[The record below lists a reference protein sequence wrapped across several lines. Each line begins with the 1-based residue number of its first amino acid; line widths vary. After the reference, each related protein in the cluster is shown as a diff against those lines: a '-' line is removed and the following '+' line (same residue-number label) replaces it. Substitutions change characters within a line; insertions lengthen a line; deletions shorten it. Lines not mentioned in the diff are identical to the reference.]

1 MKKIIFAE
9 AVFFLLLLSSM
20 AWSGY
25 KYEAAIMQ
33 SCGGRITTSNAYLN
47 TGSDFSDFFT
57 GGTKPSDFTDGNIP
71 WAYIFL
77 LQSNNSSISLNAQ
90 TDDMHKFTGWKVVSG
105 ASNCSFSDASKASTT
120 LKIKGKCAIK
130 AYRKLTALTLN
141 AGTGGSVSSESNC
154 AIGIGAFEERIDNR
168 YEPTSYPVSSNTY
181 TNCNEV
187 LKATP
192 STGYRFDKWT
202 ITSGSSNCGIT
213 HSSEAQAYAVVK
225 GSCTIKGTFVK
236 TAVLTV
242 DKNSGGSISP
252 SGSKTVD
259 VGSKVNISATPDNSY
274 RFVNWT
280 FSSGSGNCSIA
291 DKNSKSTS
299 ITVNGDCTI
308 KANFRRT
315 RILTVTASTG
325 GSVSPTSKVV
335 DTGGTWTIT
344 ATPNSSYRFTGW
356 SVVSGSCTLTDA
368 SALSTSV
375 RVNGDCTVKASFV
388 RTYTLKLSAGTG
400 GSTNFT
406 SKTVDAGSKVDI
418 SASINQYGYR
428 FDKWTSSSTSCT
440 IADPT
445 SSSTKVTVNGGC
457 TVTANFVQR
466 NTFAIGPNPADG
478 GTTSPYGYKTVDKGS
493 SNSITAT
500 PKSGYRFD
508 KWTTDN
514 SSCIVSAASSA
525 STTVKVS
532 ADCNVTANFV
542 KTYQLTVSAGTGG
555 SVSSSGTRTVDNN
568 ATINLR
574 ATADAGYRFDKW
586 TSTSSSCP
594 VASPTSLSTTV
605 TVGADCSVKAT
616 FIKTHNVL
624 VYMLHYD
631 DNITLFSSGSLYK
644 TLYPD
649 EGSTIQLPIKEHDGY
664 DFEKWV
670 FVDSHNLSGTP
681 APEYDCK
688 IETPNSESSKLL
700 VNGECA
706 VAARLIKRININVSA
721 LAGGKVSP
729 AGDNVSHPS
738 VPFSIRATPDS
749 GYAFVQWT
757 SSNPYYCKLSSAT
770 SANTTLTPS
779 SDNCSVQAQF
789 IKQVNINVSALAGGK
804 VSPAGDNVG
813 HSSVPFSIHATP
825 DSGYAFVKWTSSPSS
840 CKLSST
846 TSANA
851 TLTPGSDNCFVQAQ
865 FIRRV
870 RFIVDSVDNVDIA
883 PRDEIVDVGT
893 KINYRNYRPS
903 HDWQLSHFE
912 HKSGKENC
920 PVTLSENGYDIT
932 VNGDCELQPVVVPY
946 FELTDD
952 FKTYYHYYNGEYRT
966 VNVRFHA
973 ATEDSTWYRVDL
985 SSSKNY
991 EGILINFGNDA
1002 WKGNAI
1008 DSCVGTMDG
1017 LGCYFKSSGNDN
1029 YVTAASQVSLK
1040 APFSVRYSKVSTDY
1054 VDVEY
1059 DLVGK
1064 LVKRPT
1070 IDVGHGMKALIKAD
1084 DLTGYVF
1091 KEWKLMDGDCELD
1104 SPRNKDAHVSFT
1116 SSRCRYRAVYEADPT
1131 ANVGVGFITTFNQ
1144 QSILCGYLSLAD
1156 STKRQVFNTTAPRQ
1170 VSYVGLSDFTMTFDG
1185 DTLYL
1190 YPVGD
1195 TVKLPIANSAIR
1207 AQYGV
1212 DTLTLNVEEPNS
1224 YYYKGIFA
1232 CMVLPDGILNGDE
1245 HTLTIYGDYAGKTL
1259 SWEQSGPEPMYHD
1272 PDAPDIIKLSDMG
1285 TGLDSIVRTT
1295 EKVKIEVQTQDFSD
1309 DNWAYDYY
1317 LIDYPTTIDSM
1328 LPVKVSC
1335 LLSEDEE
1342 TLDLTHVGGG
1352 VYSLS
1357 GLAKSEGKAV
1367 KGDSVLTCASDDM
1380 IVTEFV
1386 DPFYK
1391 TITRDTITF
1400 GDVVPLEYVFL
1411 EDDLVRDIDSVE
1423 STEVSFGFSLNMVSP
1438 TYDKVDT
1445 IIVAL
1450 FTDLG
1455 DTLWVPA
1462 FETEAYSGVFEGH
1475 SSFRFVTS
1483 KKDLKDDL
1491 LDAAMDL
1498 SADTNRVV
1506 IRMQIGKDKSA
1517 LDSRDS
1523 IVVFYG
1529 FIPADSAEIQDQDK
1543 DGQADFVRVHF
1554 AKSILQEQLKVDTL
1568 FWGGAE
1574 DIGRGVAERDMD
1586 ISAEGDWIDV
1596 TLESPFGYGVTGV
1609 DSTGKKFVSISR
1621 NTSSAVQKV
1630 YLSDKVGPVPV
1641 RAVKRPGLKKEED
1654 FLNDVDVLPLDTLVV
1669 TMSEPVEISKNAKA
1683 FGKNKKA
1690 WSKLFQYSEECGS
1703 GKVHPV
1709 TLKEEPRLDKSGRV
1723 WTMVLPRET
1732 DARAGYCLMTNP
1744 AASIADEYGNAPGVG
1759 GVVIEGEDSQIYL
1772 YSIRPYPAIS
1782 RDTLSA
1788 IRTET
1793 QMAYR
1798 ADISVFDNIGN
1809 VIAQFRTD
1817 FGKNGELDD
1826 DDLANPENSTHFGYI
1841 EWNQRTK
1848 KGRQAGTGVYIW
1860 KIKFLFDDG
1869 HKETRTVRTGIRRR

>member
-1 MKKIIFAE
+1 MKKIIFAK
-9 AVFFLLLLSSM
+9 VIFIFLLLSSM

-33 SCGGRITTSNAYLN
+33 SCGGSITTSNAYFN
-47 TGSDFSDFFT
+47 IGTSYSDFFT
-57 GGTKPSDFTDGNIP
+57 GGTKPSDFTDGKRP
-71 WAYIFL
+71 GAYIFL

-90 TDDMHKFTGWKVVSG
+90 TDGLHKFLGWKVVSG
-105 ASNCSFSDASKASTT
+105 ASNCSFTDASKASTT

-130 AYRKLTALTLN
+130 AYRALTALTLN

-154 AIGIGAFEERIDNR
+154 TTGISVYEEKISNR
-168 YEPTSYPVSSNTY
+168 YEPTSYRLTSNTY
-181 TNCNEV
+181 LECTEI

-192 STGYRFDKWT
+192 SAGYRFDKWT
-202 ITSGSSNCGIT
+202 KTSGGSNCKIYDSRQLQTFYDISPENGF
-213 HSSEAQAYAVVK
+213 AVVE
-225 GSCTIKGTFVK
+225 GACTIKGTFVK

-242 DKNSGGSISP
+242 NKNTGGSISP
-252 SGSKTVD
+252 SASNTVD
-259 VGSKVNISATPDNSY
+259 LGSKVNISATPDNSY

-280 FSSGSGNCSIA
+280 FSSGSDKCSIA

-308 KANFRRT
+308 KANFKLTRT
-315 RILTVTASTG
+315 LTVTAGTG

-335 DTGGTWTIT
+335 DNGGTWTIT

-356 SVVSGSCTLTDA
+356 SFVSGGSSCTLDDA
-368 SALSTSV
+368 SATSTKV
-375 RVNGDCTVKASFV
+375 KVGGDCTVKASFV

-457 TVTANFVQR
+457 TITANFVQR
-466 NTFAIGPNPADG
+466 NTFAIGPNIADA

-514 SSCIVSAASSA
+514 ASCKVSAASNA

-532 ADCNVTANFV
+532 ADCNVTANF
-542 KTYQLTVSAGTGG
+542 
-555 SVSSSGTRTVDNN
+555 
-568 ATINLR
+568 
-574 ATADAGYRFDKW
+574 
-586 TSTSSSCP
+586 
-594 VASPTSLSTTV
+594 
-605 TVGADCSVKAT
+605 
-616 FIKTHNVL
+616 IKTHNVL

-631 DNITLFSSGSLYK
+631 NNITLFNSGSLYK

-789 IKQVNINVSALAGGK
+789 IKRVNINVSASAGGK
-804 VSPAGDNVG
+804 VSPAGDNIVNAFT
-813 HSSVPFSIHATP
+813 SIDIHAMP
-825 DSGYAFVKWTSSPSS
+825 DSGYAFVGWTSSPSS
-840 CKLSST
+840 CKLLST
-846 TSANA
+846 TSANT

-870 RFIVDSVDNVDIA
+870 RVIVDSVDNVDIA

-932 VNGDCELQPVVVPY
+932 INGDCELQPVVVPY

-1017 LGCYFKSSGNDN
+1017 LGCYFKSSGKDN
-1029 YVTAASQVSLK
+1029 YLTVSSQSYFSW
-1040 APFSVRYSKVSTDY
+1040 PFSVKYSKVPTDY

-1059 DLVGK
+1059 DLAGK
-1064 LVKRPT
+1064 IIQRPT
-1070 IDVGHGMKALIKAD
+1070 IDVGHGMNAQIEAE

-1091 KEWKLMDGDCELD
+1091 KEWKLMEGVCEVD
-1104 SPRNKDAHVSFT
+1104 SSTHKNAHVKLS
-1116 SSRCRYRAVYEADPT
+1116 SSRCRYHGVYEADSA
-1131 ANVGVGFITTFNQ
+1131 ANVGIGLI
-1144 QSILCGYLSLAD
+1144 SIGYYNSVQCYYVSVAD
-1156 STKRQVFNTTAPRQ
+1156 STKSQTFFAWRPKQI
-1170 VSYVGLSDFTMTFDG
+1170 SYTRLSDITMTYDG
-1185 DTLYL
+1185 DTLQL
-1190 YPVGD
+1190 YAVGD
-1195 TVKLPIANSAIR
+1195 TIWVPIVNEFLREYEGTDSLPFVVERPSEPFYMGLVAC
-1207 AQYGV
+1207 GV
-1212 DTLTLNVEEPNS
+1212 LS
-1224 YYYKGIFA
+1224 
-1232 CMVLPDGILNGDE
+1232 DGILNGDE
-1245 HTLTIYGDYAGKTL
+1245 HTIAVYTDYAGKTL

-1272 PDAPDIIKLSDMG
+1272 PDAPDIIKLSDME
-1285 TGLDSIVRTT
+1285 TGSDSIVRTT
-1295 EKVKIEVQTQDFSD
+1295 EKLKIEVQTQDFSD
-1309 DNWAYDYY
+1309 DIWTYDAY
-1317 LIDYPTTIDSM
+1317 LIDVPATIATT

-1335 LLSEDEE
+1335 LFSEDEE

-1357 GLAKSEGKAV
+1357 DLAKSEGKAV
-1367 KGDSVLTCASDDM
+1367 KGDSMLTCASDDM

-1391 TITRDTITF
+1391 TVTRDTTTF

-1423 STEVSFGFSLNMVSP
+1423 TTEVSFGFSLNTVSP

-1462 FETEAYSGVFEGH
+1462 FETDVYSGVFEGR

-1483 KKDLKDDL
+1483 KKELKDDL

-1498 SADTNRVV
+1498 NADTNRVV

-1574 DIGRGVAERDMD
+1574 DIGRGVAERDME
-1586 ISAEGDWIDV
+1586 ISDEGDWINV
-1596 TLESPFGYGVTGV
+1596 ALESPFGYGVTGV

-1782 RDTLSA
+1782 LDTLSA

-1798 ADISVFDNIGN
+1798 ADVSVFDNIGN

>member
-1 MKKIIFAE
+1 MKKIIFTKAI
-9 AVFFLLLLSSM
+9 FILLLLSSM
-20 AWSGY
+20 VWSGY
-25 KYEAAIMQ
+25 RYEAAIMQ
-33 SCGGRITTSNAYLN
+33 SCGGSITTSNAYFYISSGTDYSN
-47 TGSDFSDFFT
+47 FFT
-57 GGTKPSDFTDGNIP
+57 GGTKVSDFTDGERP
-71 WAYIFL
+71 GYYVFL
-77 LQSNNSSISLNAQ
+77 LKSDNSSISLNAQ
-90 TDDMHKFTGWKVVSG
+90 TDGLHKFLGWKVVSG
-105 ASNCSFSDASKASTT
+105 ASNCSFTDASKASTT

-130 AYRKLTALTLN
+130 AYRALTALTLN
-141 AGTGGSVSSESNC
+141 AGTGGTVRSESNC
-154 AIGIGAFEERIDNR
+154 TTGISVYEEKISNR
-168 YEPTSYPVSSNTY
+168 HEPSPYDLTSNTY
-181 TNCNEV
+181 LNCTEI

-192 STGYRFDKWT
+192 SAGYRFDKWT
-202 ITSGSSNCGIT
+202 ITSGSSNCGIYY
-213 HSSEAQAYAVVK
+213 SSEAQAYANIK
-225 GSCTIKGTFVK
+225 GSCTIKGSFVK
-236 TAVLTV
+236 TAVLTIGTAT
-242 DKNSGGSISP
+242 GGTTSP
-252 SGSKTVD
+252 TGSQTVD
-259 VGSKVNISATPDNSY
+259 VGSRVKITAIPDETHVFTSWSKATNCPVDDNRSATTY
-274 RFVNWT
+274 V
-280 FSSGSGNCSIA
+280 
-291 DKNSKSTS
+291 
-299 ITVNGDCTI
+299 TVNGDCTI
-308 KANFRRT
+308 KPAFLKFAE
-315 RILTVTASTG
+315 LTITAG
-325 GSVSPTSKVV
+325 
-335 DTGGTWTIT
+335 TGGTTTETSKRTYVSGSAEVSVT
-344 ATPNSSYRFTGW
+344 ATPKSGYRFNKW
-356 SVVSGSCTLTDA
+356 VKVSGGNACYVLDETAATTDVH
-368 SALSTSV
+368 V
-375 RVNGDCTVKASFV
+375 RENCKIQATFV
-388 RTYTLKLSAGTG
+388 RTYELKLFAGTG

-418 SASINQYGYR
+418 LASINQYGYR

-440 IADPT
+440 VADPA
-445 SSSTKVTVNGGC
+445 SSYTTVTVNGAC

-508 KWTTDN
+508 RWG
-514 SSCIVSAASSA
+514 SSSTSCLINNAASA

-532 ADCNVTANFV
+532 GDCSITANFI
-542 KTYQLTVSAGTGG
+542 KTYNVTVAAGTGG

-605 TVGADCSVKAT
+605 TVGADCSVKAN

-624 VYMLHYD
+624 VYMLHYNN
-631 DNITLFSSGSLYK
+631 NITLFSSGSLYK
-644 TLYPD
+644 TLNPD

-729 AGDNVSHPS
+729 AGDNVGHPS

-789 IKQVNINVSALAGGK
+789 IKRVNINVSASAGGK
-804 VSPAGDNVG
+804 VSPAGDNIVNAFT
-813 HSSVPFSIHATP
+813 SIDIHATP

-840 CKLSST
+840 CKLSSI

-870 RFIVDSVDNVDIA
+870 RVIVDSVDNVDIA

-932 VNGDCELQPVVVPY
+932 INGDCELQPVVVPY
-946 FELTDD
+946 FELTGD

-973 ATEDSTWYRVDL
+973 ATEDSTWYYVEMA
-985 SSSKNY
+985 SSIDHSGIFENY
-991 EGILINFGNDA
+991 GDDMWTQNPVSTCTGN
-1002 WKGNAI
+1002 
-1008 DSCVGTMDG
+1008 MDG
-1017 LGCYFKSSGNDN
+1017 LGCYFKSVNTDN
-1029 YVTAASQVSLK
+1029 YMTVSTETLAAY
-1040 APFSVRYSKVSTDY
+1040 PFSVRYSKVPTDY

-1059 DLVGK
+1059 DLAGK
-1064 LVKRPT
+1064 IIQRPT
-1070 IDVGHGMKALIKAD
+1070 IDVGHGMNAQIEAE

-1091 KEWKLMDGDCELD
+1091 KEWKLMEGDCEVD
-1104 SPRNKDAHVSFT
+1104 SSTHKNAHVKFS
-1116 SSRCRYRAVYEADPT
+1116 SSRCRYHGVYEADSA
-1131 ANVGVGFITTFNQ
+1131 ANVGIGLI
-1144 QSILCGYLSLAD
+1144 SIGYYNSVQCYYVSVAD
-1156 STKRQVFNTTAPRQ
+1156 STKPQTFFAWRPKQI
-1170 VSYVGLSDFTMTFDG
+1170 SYTRLSDITMTYDG
-1185 DTLYL
+1185 DTLQL
-1190 YPVGD
+1190 YAVGD
-1195 TVKLPIANSAIR
+1195 TIWVPIVNEFLREYEGTDSLPVVVERPSE
-1207 AQYGV
+1207 QFYMGV
-1212 DTLTLNVEEPNS
+1212 V
-1224 YYYKGIFA
+1224 A
-1232 CMVLPDGILNGDE
+1232 CEVLPDGIMNGSE
-1245 HTLTIYGDYAGKTL
+1245 HTIAVYTDYAGKTL
-1259 SWEQSGPEPMYHD
+1259 SWEQSGPELMYHD
-1272 PDAPDIIKLSDMG
+1272 PDAPDIIKLSDME
-1285 TGLDSIVRTT
+1285 TGSDSIVRTT

-1309 DNWAYDYY
+1309 DTWIYDQY
-1317 LIDYPTTIDSM
+1317 LIDFPATILST

-1335 LLSEDEE
+1335 VFSEDEE
-1342 TLDLTHVGGG
+1342 TLDLTHAGGG

-1357 GLAKSEGKAV
+1357 NLAKSEGKAV
-1367 KGDSVLTCASDDM
+1367 KGDSMLTCATDDM

-1391 TITRDTITF
+1391 TVTRDTVTF

-1423 STEVSFGFSLNMVSP
+1423 TTEVSFGFSLNMVSP

-1462 FETEAYSGVFEGH
+1462 FETDVYSGVFEGR

-1483 KKDLKDDL
+1483 KKDQKDDL
-1491 LDAAMDL
+1491 LDAVMNLD
-1498 SADTNRVV
+1498 ADTNRAV

-1621 NTSSAVQKV
+1621 NTSSAIQKV

-1669 TMSEPVEISKNAKA
+1669 TMSEPVEKT

-1703 GKVHPV
+1703 GKVRPV
-1709 TLKEEPRLDKSGRV
+1709 KLKEEPRLDKSGRV

-1744 AASIADEYGNAPGVG
+1744 AASIADEYGNAPGIG

-1772 YSIRPYPAIS
+1772 YSIKPYPAIS
-1782 RDTLSA
+1782 LDTLSA

-1798 ADISVFDNIGN
+1798 ASVSVFDNIGN
-1809 VIAQFRTD
+1809 VMAQFRTE
-1817 FGKNGELDD
+1817 FGKNGELED

-1841 EWNQRTK
+1841 EWDQRTK
-1848 KGRQAGTGVYIW
+1848 RGRLAGTGVYIW

>member
-1 MKKIIFAE
+1 MKKIIFAK

-20 AWSGY
+20 AWS
-25 KYEAAIMQ
+25 ASATLTIA
-33 SCGGRITTSNAYLN
+33 TP
-47 TGSDFSDFFT
+47 T
-57 GGTKPSDFTDGNIP
+57 GGTT
-71 WAYIFL
+71 
-77 LQSNNSSISLNAQ
+77 
-90 TDDMHKFTGWKVVSG
+90 
-105 ASNCSFSDASKASTT
+105 
-120 LKIKGKCAIK
+120 
-130 AYRKLTALTLN
+130 
-141 AGTGGSVSSESNC
+141 
-154 AIGIGAFEERIDNR
+154 
-168 YEPTSYPVSSNTY
+168 
-181 TNCNEV
+181 
-187 LKATP
+187 
-192 STGYRFDKWT
+192 
-202 ITSGSSNCGIT
+202 
-213 HSSEAQAYAVVK
+213 
-225 GSCTIKGTFVK
+225 
-236 TAVLTV
+236 
-242 DKNSGGSISP
+242 SP
-252 SGSKTVD
+252 SGSKVVTA
-259 VGSKVNISATPDNSY
+259 GSKVNITATPNTSY
-274 RFVNWT
+274 RFVSWT
-280 FSSGSGNCSIA
+280 FSSGSGNCSIT

-308 KANFRRT
+308 KATFKQT
-315 RILTVTASTG
+315 RMLTVTAGTG
-325 GSVSPTSKVV
+325 GLVSPASKEV
-335 DTGGTWTIT
+335 DMGGTWTIT
-344 ATPNSSYRFTGW
+344 AYPHSPYRFAGW
-356 SVVSGSCTLTDA
+356 SFVSGGNDCVLDDA
-368 SALSTSV
+368 SAESTKV
-375 RVNGDCTVKASFV
+375 RVGGNCTVKANFIQI
-388 RTYTLKLSAGTG
+388 YTLKLSAGTS

-406 SKTVDAGSKVDI
+406 SKIVDAGSKVDI
-418 SASINQYGYR
+418 SVSITQYGYR
-428 FDKWTSSSTSCT
+428 FGKWTSSSDDCVV
-440 IADPT
+440 ADPT
-445 SSSTKVTVNGGC
+445 SSSTKVTVNDAC
-457 TVTANFVQR
+457 TITANFVQT
-466 NTFAIGPNPADG
+466 NTFAIGPNLADG
-478 GTTSPYGYKTVDKGS
+478 GTTSPYGYRTVDNGS
-493 SNSITAT
+493 HNSIVAT
-500 PKSGYRFD
+500 PNSGYRFD
-508 KWTTDN
+508 KWT
-514 SSCIVSAASSA
+514 SSSLSCAVSYATRT
-525 STTVKVS
+525 STSVWV
-532 ADCNVTANFV
+532 AGDCNITANFI
-542 KTYQLTVSAGTGG
+542 KTYNLTIAAGTGG

-568 ATINLR
+568 ATVDLR

-605 TVGADCSVKAT
+605 TVGADCSVKAN
-616 FIKTHNVL
+616 FIKTYDFRINMFTYNVK
-624 VYMLHYD
+624 Y
-631 DNITLFSSGSLYK
+631 LYK
-644 TLYPD
+644 SLHVD
-649 EGSTIQLPIKEHDGY
+649 EGSTYLLEVDPRLENY
-664 DFEKWV
+664 DFDKWV
-670 FVDSHNLSGTP
+670 FVNSHSWDEITV
-681 APEYDCK
+681 
-688 IETPNSESSKLL
+688 SESVCKLENADSRTAAKVV
-700 VNGECA
+700 VNGSCA
-706 VAARLIKRININVSA
+706 VAAKLRQRVLVSV
-721 LAGGKVSP
+721 LADEGGKV
-729 AGDNVSHPS
+729 
-738 VPFSIRATPDS
+738 
-749 GYAFVQWT
+749 
-757 SSNPYYCKLSSAT
+757 
-770 SANTTLTPS
+770 TPS
-779 SDNCSVQAQF
+779 GDTVVHLGDQLSISAQPYEGYKF
-789 IKQVNINVSALAGGK
+789 DIWDYTSGCYIPNRYRAQSTFPIRDSIGCTITAHFEKLPRIVINAVENI
-804 VSPAGDNVG
+804 
-813 HSSVPFSIHATP
+813 
-825 DSGYAFVKWTSSPSS
+825 
-840 CKLSST
+840 
-846 TSANA
+846 
-851 TLTPGSDNCFVQAQ
+851 
-865 FIRRV
+865 
-870 RFIVDSVDNVDIA
+870 DIES
-883 PRDEIVDVGT
+883 RDEYVDVGKT
-893 KINYRNYRPS
+893 INVYPYRS
-903 HDWQLSHFE
+903 AHDWQFSHFE
-912 HKSGKENC
+912 YISGEQNC
-920 PVTLSENGYDIT
+920 PVTINSFKVIIT
-932 VNGDCELQPVVVPY
+932 VNGDCEMKPVVVPY
-946 FELTDD
+946 FELTED
-952 FKTYYHYYNGEYRT
+952 FKNYFHYINGEYSS
-966 VNVRFHA
+966 VWVRFHA
-973 ATEDSTWYRVDL
+973 ATEDSTWYYVEFNSPED
-985 SSSKNY
+985 Y
-991 EGILINFGNDA
+991 EGIVTNFGTDA
-1002 WKGNAI
+1002 WKGNGI

-1017 LGCYFKSSGNDN
+1017 LGCYFKSSGKDN
-1029 YVTAASQVSLK
+1029 YLTVSSQSYYSW
-1040 APFSVRYSKVSTDY
+1040 PFSVKYSKVSTDY

-1104 SPRNKDAHVSFT
+1104 SLGNKDAHVLFR
-1116 SSRCRYRAVYEADPT
+1116 SSSCRYRAVYEADPA
-1131 ANVGVGFITTFNQ
+1131 ANIGFEFLTTFNQ
-1144 QSILCGYLSLAD
+1144 QSVQCGYISMAD
-1156 STKRQVFNTTAPRQ
+1156 STKMQFHGVAAPRQ
-1170 VSYVGLSDFTMTFDG
+1170 VSYVEPSDYTVTYDG
-1185 DTLYL
+1185 DTLHLYL
-1190 YPVGD
+1190 VGD
-1195 TVKLPIANSAIR
+1195 TVKLPIANSALR

-1212 DTLTLNVEEPNS
+1212 DTLWDVVVEISINS
-1224 YYYKGIFA
+1224 YLDYYRGVYA
-1232 CMVLPDGILNGDE
+1232 CMILPDGILNGDE

-1285 TGLDSIVRTT
+1285 TGSDSIVRTT
-1295 EKVKIEVQTQDFSD
+1295 EKLKIEVQTQDFSD
-1309 DNWAYDYY
+1309 DIWTYDAY
-1317 LIDYPTTIDSM
+1317 LIDVPATIATT

-1335 LLSEDEE
+1335 LFSEDEE

-1357 GLAKSEGKAV
+1357 DLAKSEGKAV

-1391 TITRDTITF
+1391 TITRDTTTF

-1462 FETEAYSGVFEGH
+1462 FETDVYSGVFEGR

-1483 KKDLKDDL
+1483 KKELKDDL

-1498 SADTNRVV
+1498 NADTNRAV

-1669 TMSEPVEISKNAKA
+1669 TMSEPVEKT

-1709 TLKEEPRLDKSGRV
+1709 TLKEEPKLDKSGRV

-1732 DARAGYCLMTNP
+1732 DARTGYCLMTNP
-1744 AASIADEYGNAPGVG
+1744 AASITDEYGNAPGIG

-1782 RDTLSA
+1782 LDTVSA

-1798 ADISVFDNIGN
+1798 ASVSVFDNIGN

-1826 DDLANPENSTHFGYI
+1826 DGLANPENSTHFGYI

>member
-1 MKKIIFAE
+1 
-9 AVFFLLLLSSM
+9 M
-20 AWSGY
+20 AWS
-25 KYEAAIMQ
+25 ASA
-33 SCGGRITTSNAYLN
+33 TLTFA
-47 TGSDFSDFFT
+47 TPT
-57 GGTKPSDFTDGNIP
+57 GGTT
-71 WAYIFL
+71 
-77 LQSNNSSISLNAQ
+77 
-90 TDDMHKFTGWKVVSG
+90 
-105 ASNCSFSDASKASTT
+105 
-120 LKIKGKCAIK
+120 
-130 AYRKLTALTLN
+130 
-141 AGTGGSVSSESNC
+141 
-154 AIGIGAFEERIDNR
+154 
-168 YEPTSYPVSSNTY
+168 
-181 TNCNEV
+181 
-187 LKATP
+187 
-192 STGYRFDKWT
+192 
-202 ITSGSSNCGIT
+202 
-213 HSSEAQAYAVVK
+213 
-225 GSCTIKGTFVK
+225 
-236 TAVLTV
+236 
-242 DKNSGGSISP
+242 SP
-252 SGSKTVD
+252 SGSKVVTA
-259 VGSKVNISATPDNSY
+259 GSKVNITATPNTSY
-274 RFVNWT
+274 RFVSWT
-280 FSSGSGNCSIA
+280 FSSGSGNCSIT

-308 KANFRRT
+308 KATFKQT
-315 RILTVTASTG
+315 RMLTVTAGTG
-325 GSVSPTSKVV
+325 GLVSPTSKEV
-335 DTGGTWTIT
+335 DMGGTWTIT
-344 ATPNSSYRFTGW
+344 AYPHSSYRFAGW
-356 SVVSGSCTLTDA
+356 SFVSGGNDCVLDDA
-368 SALSTSV
+368 SAESTKV
-375 RVNGDCTVKASFV
+375 RVGGNCTVKANFIQI
-388 RTYTLKLSAGTG
+388 YTLKLSAGTS

-406 SKTVDAGSKVDI
+406 SKIVDAGSKVDI
-418 SASINQYGYR
+418 SVSITQYGYRFGKWTSSSDDCVVADPTSSSTKVTVNDACTITANFVQTNTFAIGPNLADGGTTSPYGYRTVDNGSHNSIVATPNSGYR
-428 FDKWTSSSTSCT
+428 FDKWTSSSTSCAVSYAT
-440 IADPT
+440 RT
-445 SSSTKVTVNGGC
+445 STSVWVAGDCSI
-457 TVTANFVQR
+457 TANF
-466 NTFAIGPNPADG
+466 I
-478 GTTSPYGYKTVDKGS
+478 
-493 SNSITAT
+493 
-500 PKSGYRFD
+500 
-508 KWTTDN
+508 
-514 SSCIVSAASSA
+514 
-525 STTVKVS
+525 
-532 ADCNVTANFV
+532 
-542 KTYQLTVSAGTGG
+542 KTYQVTVTAGTGG
-555 SVSSSGTRTVDNN
+555 VITSFESQTVDNN
-568 ATINLR
+568 ATVDLHAR
-574 ATADAGYRFDKW
+574 VDVGYRFDKW

-605 TVGADCSVKAT
+605 TVGADCSVKAN

-624 VYMLHYD
+624 VYMLRYD
-631 DNITLFSSGSLYK
+631 DNITLFNSGSLYK

-670 FVDSHNLSGTP
+670 FVDSYNLSRTP

-688 IETPNSESSKLL
+688 IENPNSESSKLL

-789 IKQVNINVSALAGGK
+789 I
-804 VSPAGDNVG
+804 
-813 HSSVPFSIHATP
+813 
-825 DSGYAFVKWTSSPSS
+825 
-840 CKLSST
+840 
-846 TSANA
+846 
-851 TLTPGSDNCFVQAQ
+851 
-865 FIRRV
+865 RRV
-870 RFIVDSVDNVDIA
+870 RVIVDSVDNVDIA

-893 KINYRNYRPS
+893 KINYRNYRLS

-932 VNGDCELQPVVVPY
+932 INGDCELQPVVVPY

-966 VNVRFHA
+966 VNVRLHA

-991 EGILINFGNDA
+991 EGILINFGTDA
-1002 WKGNAI
+1002 WKGNGI
-1008 DSCVGTMDG
+1008 DSCVGIMDG
-1017 LGCYFKSSGNDN
+1017 LGCYFKSSGKDN
-1029 YVTAASQVSLK
+1029 YLTVSSQSYFSW
-1040 APFSVRYSKVSTDY
+1040 PFSVKYSKVPTDY

-1059 DLVGK
+1059 DLAGK
-1064 LVKRPT
+1064 IIQRPT
-1070 IDVGHGMKALIKAD
+1070 IDVGHGMNAQIEAE

-1091 KEWKLMDGDCELD
+1091 KEWKLMEGDCEVD
-1104 SPRNKDAHVSFT
+1104 SSTHKNAHVKLS
-1116 SSRCRYRAVYEADPT
+1116 SSRCRYHGVYEADSA
-1131 ANVGVGFITTFNQ
+1131 ANVGIGLI
-1144 QSILCGYLSLAD
+1144 SIGYYNSVQCYYVSVAD
-1156 STKRQVFNTTAPRQ
+1156 STKPQTFFAWRPKQI
-1170 VSYVGLSDFTMTFDG
+1170 SYTRLSDITMTYDG
-1185 DTLYL
+1185 DTLQL
-1190 YPVGD
+1190 YAVGD
-1195 TVKLPIANSAIR
+1195 TIWVPIVNEFLREYEGTDSLPFVVERPSESF
-1207 AQYGV
+1207 YMGV
-1212 DTLTLNVEEPNS
+1212 V
-1224 YYYKGIFA
+1224 A
-1232 CMVLPDGILNGDE
+1232 CEVLPDGIMNGSE
-1245 HTLTIYGDYAGKTL
+1245 HTLAVYTDYAGETL

-1272 PDAPDIIKLSDMG
+1272 PDAPDIIKLSDME
-1285 TGLDSIVRTT
+1285 TGSDSIVRTT
-1295 EKVKIEVQTQDFSD
+1295 EKLKIEVQTQDFSD
-1309 DNWAYDYY
+1309 DTWIYDQY
-1317 LIDYPTTIDSM
+1317 LIDFPATILST

-1335 LLSEDEE
+1335 LFSEDEE

-1357 GLAKSEGKAV
+1357 DLAKSEGKAV
-1367 KGDSVLTCASDDM
+1367 KGDSMLTCATNDM

-1391 TITRDTITF
+1391 TVTRDTVTF

-1423 STEVSFGFSLNMVSP
+1423 TTEVSFGFSLNTVSP

-1782 RDTLSA
+1782 LDTLSA

-1798 ADISVFDNIGN
+1798 ADVSVFDNIGN

-1826 DDLANPENSTHFGYI
+1826 DGLANSENSTHFGYI

-1848 KGRQAGTGVYIW
+1848 KGRLAGTGVYIW

>member
-1 MKKIIFAE
+1 
-9 AVFFLLLLSSM
+9 
-20 AWSGY
+20 
-25 KYEAAIMQ
+25 MQ
-33 SCGGRITTSNAYLN
+33 SCGGSITTSNGHFNILTSY
-47 TGSDFSDFFT
+47 SDFFT
-57 GGTKPSDFTDGNIP
+57 GGTKPSDFTDGKRP
-71 WAYIFL
+71 GAYIFL

-105 ASNCSFSDASKASTT
+105 ASNCSFTDASKASTT
-120 LKIKGKCAIK
+120 LKIKGKCAVK

-154 AIGIGAFEERIDNR
+154 TIGVSVYEEKISNR
-168 YEPTSYPVSSNTY
+168 YEPSPYSLTSNTY
-181 TNCNEV
+181 LNCTEI

-192 STGYRFDKWT
+192 SAGYRFDKWT
-202 ITSGSSNCGIT
+202 ITSGSSNCGIA

-242 DKNSGGSISP
+242 NKNSGGSISP

-280 FSSGSGNCSIA
+280 FSSGSGNCSIT

-308 KANFRRT
+308 KANFKLTRT
-315 RILTVTASTG
+315 LTVTAGTG

-335 DTGGTWTIT
+335 DNGGTWTIT

-356 SVVSGSCTLTDA
+356 SFVSGGSSCTLDDA
-368 SALSTSV
+368 SATSTKV
-375 RVNGDCTVKASFV
+375 KVGGDCTVKANFV

-418 SASINQYGYR
+418 SASISQYGYR

-445 SSSTKVTVNGGC
+445 SSSTKVTVNGAC
-457 TVTANFVQR
+457 TVTASFVQR
-466 NTFAIGPNPADG
+466 NTFAIGPNIADA
-478 GTTSPYGYKTVDKGS
+478 GTTSPSGYWTVDKGS
-493 SNSITAT
+493 TNSIKAT

-508 KWTTDN
+508 RWGSSSA
-514 SSCIVSAASSA
+514 SSCLIANTASA

-532 ADCNVTANFV
+532 GDCSITANFI
-542 KTYQLTVSAGTGG
+542 KTYNVTVAAGTGG
-555 SVSSSGTRTVDNN
+555 TTSPSASMSVDLGASMRIA
-568 ATINLR
+568 ATPES
-574 ATADAGYRFDKW
+574 GYRFDKW
-586 TSTSSSCP
+586 TSTSASCVIINETSATSFVKVSDDCDVKANFIKTYTLDVYTMSHNGPAFYKSLVVNKGSSNQLVINPNASNYDFDKWVFIDGTTLEETSVSESVCKIENP
-594 VASPTSLSTTV
+594 TSPTAAKV
-605 TVGADCSVKAT
+605 VVNGDCSVAAKLRMRT
-616 FIKTHNVL
+616 IVNV
-624 VYMLHYD
+624 VAE
-631 DNITLFSSGSLYK
+631 
-644 TLYPD
+644 
-649 EGSTIQLPIKEHDGY
+649 EG
-664 DFEKWV
+664 
-670 FVDSHNLSGTP
+670 GT
-681 APEYDCK
+681 
-688 IETPNSESSKLL
+688 
-700 VNGECA
+700 
-706 VAARLIKRININVSA
+706 
-721 LAGGKVSP
+721 VSP
-729 AGDNVSHPS
+729 
-738 VPFSIRATPDS
+738 S
-749 GYAFVQWT
+749 GEMQGHAEEYMNISAMPNESYRFLQWV
-757 SSNPYYCKLSSAT
+757 N
-770 SANTTLTPS
+770 SANCRIEDRYNANTRVLPLSTVGCT
-779 SDNCSVQAQF
+779 VTAKFRKQA
-789 IKQVNINVSALAGGK
+789 
-804 VSPAGDNVG
+804 
-813 HSSVPFSIHATP
+813 
-825 DSGYAFVKWTSSPSS
+825 
-840 CKLSST
+840 
-846 TSANA
+846 
-851 TLTPGSDNCFVQAQ
+851 
-865 FIRRV
+865 R
-870 RFIVDSVDNVDIA
+870 IVIDSVENIDIES
-883 PRDEIVDVGT
+883 RDEYVDVGKT
-893 KINYRNYRPS
+893 INVYPYRS
-903 HDWQLSHFE
+903 AHDWQFSHFE
-912 HKSGKENC
+912 YISGEQNC
-920 PVTLSENGYDIT
+920 PVTINRSKVIIT
-932 VNGDCELQPVVVPY
+932 VNGDCEMKPVVVPY
-946 FELTDD
+946 FELTED
-952 FKTYYHYYNGEYRT
+952 FKNYFHYFNGEYSS
-966 VNVRFHA
+966 VWVRFHA
-973 ATEDSTWYRVDL
+973 ATEDSTWYYVEFNSPED
-985 SSSKNY
+985 Y
-991 EGILINFGNDA
+991 EGIVTNFGTDA
-1002 WKGNAI
+1002 WKGNGI

-1017 LGCYFKSSGNDN
+1017 LGCYFKSSGKDN
-1029 YVTAASQVSLK
+1029 YLTVSSQSYFSW
-1040 APFSVRYSKVSTDY
+1040 PFSVKYSKVPTDY

-1059 DLVGK
+1059 DLAGK
-1064 LVKRPT
+1064 IIQRPT
-1070 IDVGHGMKALIKAD
+1070 IDVGHGMNAQIEAE

-1091 KEWKLMDGDCELD
+1091 KEWKLIDGDCELD
-1104 SPRNKDAHVSFT
+1104 SPGNKDAHVSFT
-1116 SSRCRYRAVYEADPT
+1116 SSRCRYRAVYEADSA
-1131 ANVGVGFITTFNQ
+1131 ANIGFEFLTTLNQ
-1144 QSILCGYLSLAD
+1144 QSVQCGYISMAD
-1156 STKRQVFNTTAPRQ
+1156 STKMQFHGVGAPRQ
-1170 VSYVGLSDFTMTFDG
+1170 VSYVEPSDYTVTYDG
-1185 DTLYL
+1185 DTLHLYL
-1190 YPVGD
+1190 VGD
-1195 TVKLPIANSAIR
+1195 TIKLPIANSALR
-1207 AQYGV
+1207 AQYGA
-1212 DTLTLNVEEPNS
+1212 DTLWNVVVEISINTYLD
-1224 YYYKGIFA
+1224 YYRGVYA
-1232 CMVLPDGILNGDE
+1232 CMILPDGVLNGDE

-1309 DNWAYDYY
+1309 DIWTYDAY
-1317 LIDYPTTIDSM
+1317 LIDVPATIATT

-1335 LLSEDEE
+1335 LFSEDEE

-1357 GLAKSEGKAV
+1357 DLAKSEGKAV
-1367 KGDSVLTCASDDM
+1367 KGDSMLTCASDDM

-1411 EDDLVRDIDSVE
+1411 EDDFVRDIDSVE
-1423 STEVSFGFSLNMVSP
+1423 TTEVSFGFSLNMVSP

-1498 SADTNRVV
+1498 NADTNRAV

-1669 TMSEPVEISKNAKA
+1669 TMSEPIEISKNAKA

-1782 RDTLSA
+1782 LDTLSA

-1798 ADISVFDNIGN
+1798 ADVSVFDNIGN

-1826 DDLANPENSTHFGYI
+1826 DGLANSENSTHFGYI

-1848 KGRQAGTGVYIW
+1848 KGRLAGTGVYIW